1 MAGDCLCV
9 CDGMV
14 GNSLEDGLCVCDGV
28 VGNSLEDALE
38 GDGLCVCDGV
48 VGNSL
53 EDGFEDELR
62 DGGGAVD
69 EVAVFVN
76 VNTKR
81 SAGLKGYFWM

>member
-28 VGNSLEDALE
+28 VGNSLED
-38 GDGLCVCDGV
+38 GL
-48 VGNSL
+48 
-53 EDGFEDELR
+53 EDELR

-76 VNTKR
+76 VNTEIGR
-81 SAGLKGYFWM
+81 VEGLFLDVEASRIIGGTDR